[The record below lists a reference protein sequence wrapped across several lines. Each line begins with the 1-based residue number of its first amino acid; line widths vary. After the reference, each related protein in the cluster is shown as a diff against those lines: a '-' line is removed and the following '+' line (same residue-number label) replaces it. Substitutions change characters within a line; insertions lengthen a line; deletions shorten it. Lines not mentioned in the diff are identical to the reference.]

1 MLVPL
6 LALLACSGGDP
17 KDSAAP
23 APYGMPLV
31 TDGVLYA
38 GISRV
43 DLTPEGFETFTDLD
57 GDAIFDGCTNDPGA
71 TRTGCEEP
79 FDDANGDGFFDAA
92 YIAGFGSPRPAQGVH
107 DPLTVTALVLS
118 LDGSYVALVG
128 VDAVGILENR
138 VRDARDLLAA
148 DGFDRDR
155 VVISA
160 SHTHQG
166 VDTVGIWGDATHYV
180 TGVYEPFV
188 EELPGA
194 VRDAIQAAAEGMEP
208 VQARQGIARM
218 RDLDPAL
225 SGAPFGGTN
234 PDASIEG
241 GMDDIRDPI
250 LAADDVLAVAFSRAD
265 GTRVATLV
273 SASGHPEVAGGNN
286 TLLSADYVGV
296 TRETIER
303 RSGGMTVFL
312 SGALGGMQSASGT
325 PLPDVDDAGNVLRDD
340 AGNPGF
346 LGEEGFEAMR
356 RWGVLVARA
365 SEVALTDATPWDGLR
380 VQHAEFLV
388 PVDNI
393 SFKLAFQVHLLDTP
407 DSYVVQDGTCPGWGD
422 PDLFGCVPTGAW
434 RVELGPTTLATFP
447 GELFPELFTG
457 VPDEAAMSDAA
468 LRSTD
473 RRWVQADPD
482 CAQVDFGSQCRDRET
497 LTVTD
502 CDADGTAC
510 DGVCECLRH
519 HATPYVIASD
529 GAVPIAELLP
539 GRFKAPIGIAN
550 GYCGYIV
557 PDPDFSTYAS
567 VLTNDG
573 DHYEETNS
581 CSQAFAPIVL
591 DAYARMAAADAR

>member
-1 MLVPL
+1 MLVPF
-6 LALLACSGGDP
+6 LALLACSGDSS
-17 KDSAAP
+17 KDSGPP
-23 APYGMPLV
+23 APYGIPLAA
-31 TDGVLYA
+31 DGMLYA

-43 DLTPEGFETFTDLD
+43 ELTPEGFETFTDLN
-57 GDAIFDGCTNDPGA
+57 GDALFDGCTNDPGA

-79 FDDANGDGFFDAA
+79 FDDANGNGFFDAA

-107 DPLTVTALVLS
+107 DPLSVTALVLS

-128 VDAVGILENR
+128 VDAIGVLENR

-155 VVISA
+155 VVVSA

-166 VDTVGIWGDATHYV
+166 VDTVGIWGDAARYV
-180 TGVYEPFV
+180 SGVYEPFV

-208 VQARQGIARM
+208 VEARQGITRM
-218 RDLDPAL
+218 RDLDPSL
-225 SGAPFGGTN
+225 SGEPFGGTN

-250 LAADDVLAVAFSRAD
+250 LAADDVLAVAFARAD

-273 SASGHPEVAGGNN
+273 SASGHPEVAGSRNN
-286 TLLSADYVGV
+286 LLSADYVGV

-303 RSGGMTVFL
+303 RAGGMAVFL
-312 SGALGGMQSASGT
+312 SGALGGMQSAAGT
-325 PLPDVDDAGNVLRDD
+325 PLPDVDDDGNLRLDGAG
-340 AGNPGF
+340 APSF
-346 LGEEGFEAMR
+346 SEEESFENSR

-365 SEVALTDATPWDGLR
+365 AETALTDATPWDGLR
-380 VQHAEFLV
+380 VQHADFLV
-388 PVDNI
+388 PVDNV
-393 SFKLAFQVHLLDTP
+393 SFKLAFQLRLLDTP

-434 RVELGPTTLATFP
+434 RVELGPTTLATVP
-447 GELFPELFTG
+447 GELFPELFGG
-457 VPDEAAMSDAA
+457 VPDEEAMRDAS
-468 LRSTD
+468 LRADD

-482 CAQVDFGSQCRDRET
+482 CAQVDFGTQCRDRET
-497 LTVTD
+497 LSVTD
-502 CDADGTAC
+502 CDGEATAC
-510 DGVCECLRH
+510 NGVCECLRH
-519 HATPYVIASD
+519 HATPYVVSND
-529 GAVPIAELLP
+529 GDAPIAELLP

-550 GYCGYIV
+550 GYCGYVV

-581 CSQAFAPIVL
+581 CSRAFAPLVL
-591 DAYARMAAADAR
+591 DAFARMAAGDAR